1 MQYKQLLLP
10 FTIPRHFLYPS
21 YSVPIVF
28 ALLEDDDDDDNNK
41 ESLLLFEEDEEDE
54 NNNDEEWRDGDED
67 DEDCAILIIFPFVIL
82 FTASKFHVT
91 YLRFFSWCL

>member
-28 ALLEDDDDDDNNK
+28 ALLEDDDDNNK
-41 ESLLLFEEDEEDE
+41 DSLLLFEEDEEDGDSG
-54 NNNDEEWRDGDED
+54 DEEWRDD
-67 DEDCAILIIFPFVIL
+67 DDDDKDFAILILFPFVIL
-82 FTASKFHVT
+82 FFTAYKFDVT
-91 YLRFFSWCL
+91 YLSM